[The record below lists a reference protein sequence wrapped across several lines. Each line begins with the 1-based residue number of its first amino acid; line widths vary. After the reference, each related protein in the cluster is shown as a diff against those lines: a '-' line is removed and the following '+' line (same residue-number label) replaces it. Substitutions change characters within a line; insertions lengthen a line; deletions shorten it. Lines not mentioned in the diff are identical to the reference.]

1 VDRILLTTEL
11 ERLLDEL
18 IAAQSQISVEFEDD
32 NNEDEAEKTLTIT
45 ITPIRPYCTHRRR
58 GT

>member
-1 VDRILLTTEL
+1 MDRVLLTTEL

-18 IAAQSQISVEFEDD
+18 IAGQSQISVEFEDD